1 MSSKFCT
8 LVRRG
13 IVKELIASGIYSCGK
28 RHYKHRTVER
38 FYLEFVGYQGGNID
52 HDTAETIRYLGNIFF
67 SDRYYRKDR
76 IISFRP
82 SRRDSGFYLIVG
94 KVSSYQR
101 IIDLVESLCGFI
113 VETDKVDPTD
123 SLMKPDLLGAKMC
136 AADYHVLLHK
146 LVHL

>member
-1 MSSKFCT
+1 MK
-8 LVRRG
+8 
-13 IVKELIASGIYSCGK
+13 KQIASGIYSCGK

-38 FYLEFVGYQGGNID
+38 FYLEFVGYQSRNMT

-67 SDRYYRKDR
+67 SDQRYRKDR

-101 IIDLVESLCGFI
+101 IIDLAESLCGFI
-113 VETDKVDPTD
+113 IKTDRIIPTD
-123 SLMKPDLLGAKMC
+123 SLMKPDLLGAKMY

-146 LVHL
+146 PMHP

>member
-1 MSSKFCT
+1 MK
-8 LVRRG
+8 
-13 IVKELIASGIYSCGK
+13 KQIASGIYSCGK

-38 FYLEFVGYQGGNID
+38 FYLEFVGYQGRNMT

-67 SDRYYRKDR
+67 SDQRYRKDR

-101 IIDLVESLCGFI
+101 IIDLAESLCGFI
-113 VETDKVDPTD
+113 IKTDRIIPTD
-123 SLMKPDLLGAKMC
+123 SLMKPDLLGAKMY

-146 LVHL
+146 PMHS

>member
-13 IVKELIASGIYSCGK
+13 IMKKQIASGIYSCGK

-38 FYLEFVGYQGGNID
+38 FYLEFVGYQSRNMT

-67 SDRYYRKDR
+67 SDQRYRKDR

-101 IIDLVESLCGFI
+101 IIDLAESLCGFI
-113 VETDKVDPTD
+113 IKTDRIIPTD
-123 SLMKPDLLGAKMC
+123 SLMKPDLLGAKMY

-146 LVHL
+146 PMHP